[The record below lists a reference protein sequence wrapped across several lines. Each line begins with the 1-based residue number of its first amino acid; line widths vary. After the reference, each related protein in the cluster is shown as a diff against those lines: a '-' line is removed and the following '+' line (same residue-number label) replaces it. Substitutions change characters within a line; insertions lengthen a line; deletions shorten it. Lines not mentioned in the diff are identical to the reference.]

1 MVVVGHQVWTAILKS
16 LQIPCMVTD
25 ESLGRGLRKEGEMK
39 VVEINVL
46 FFLNLKVRQT
56 NPALF
61 SMAWSDRF
69 FCELFILQI

>member
-1 MVVVGHQVWTAILKS
+1 MDSDSEIASDT
-16 LQIPCMVTD
+16 LQGTD
-25 ESLGRGLRKEGEMK
+25 EPLGRGLRKEGEIK
-39 VVEINVL
+39 VVEINV
-46 FFLNLKVRQT
+46 FFLKNLKVRQT